1 MRRVRSSVRL
11 EHRTFN
17 PRVAGSTPVGPASEI
32 WGFCKRILTQSTFVF
47 AVIALTKKV
56 FISGPILGVE
66 KQQHYR
72 KTITDICQK
81 LDFEVID
88 PWKRERV
95 IYNGTEECWWDKVPT
110 FDFVQRDLDDADRC
124 DIMVVYL
131 PILSAG
137 ACMELFYAKRKG
149 KKIVVVSEQKC
160 LSPWIVF
167 HSDAIIRDFSKLEEA
182 LKSLFNA

>member
-1 MRRVRSSVRL
+1 VL
-11 EHRTFN
+11 
-17 PRVAGSTPVGPASEI
+17 
-32 WGFCKRILTQSTFVF
+32 
-47 AVIALTKKV
+47 IALSKKV

-66 KQQHYR
+66 KHQQYR
-72 KTITDICQK
+72 KTITDVCHK
-81 LDFEVID
+81 LGFDVID

-95 IYNGTEECWWDKVPT
+95 LYNGTEECWWGKVPT
-110 FDFVQRDLDDADRC
+110 FDFVQRDLDDAVRC

-137 ACMELFYAKRKG
+137 ACMEMFYAKRNG

-167 HSDAIIRDFSKLEEA
+167 HSDIIIKSFSDLNDTLTKFL
-182 LKSLFNA
+182 

>member
-1 MRRVRSSVRL
+1 LV
-11 EHRTFN
+11 
-17 PRVAGSTPVGPASEI
+17 VALS
-32 WGFCKRILTQSTFVF
+32 
-47 AVIALTKKV
+47 KKV

-66 KQQHYR
+66 KQQQYR
-72 KTITDICQK
+72 KTITDICHK
-81 LDFEVID
+81 LGFEVID

-95 IYNGTEECWWDKVPT
+95 LYNGTEECWWDKVPT

-137 ACMELFYAKRKG
+137 ACMEMFYAKRNG
-149 KKIVVVSEQKC
+149 KKIIVVSEQKC

-167 HSDAIIRDFSKLEEA
+167 HSDIIVKSFKGLDEA
-182 LKSLFNA
+182 LKKFL